1 MKKLVLASMLASVG
15 LFAQSSTTPAA
26 PAKSNPAPAQGQ
38 SQGQTAKPKVHRHKK
53 GTSSVAP
60 AAKPSTPAA
69 PATPSK

>member
-38 SQGQTAKPKVHRHKK
+38 SQTAKPKVHRHKK

-60 AAKPSTPAA
+60 AAKGSTPAA
-69 PATPSK
+69 PTTPSK